1 VRSEQVTSPLTKTEL
16 RLTETDRAARAIIA
30 DERARHIAKTAKLR
44 EIRLTQKKAA
54 ETKPPEARRRA
65 KAG

>member
-1 VRSEQVTSPLTKTEL
+1 VTSPLTKTEL

-54 ETKPPEARRRA
+54 ETKPAEARRRA
-65 KAG
+65 TAG